1 MRNALT
7 SSCWWLYRAG
17 WLVALF
23 INTSHAAMAQPD
35 TRASSPNAASPL
47 TLSTA
52 LRSAL
57 ESGSA
62 ARNQA
67 LDGLQQQAQW
77 EAAQSEFSPKLS
89 LSSRASRQ
97 WRRGLPGTS
106 DEADVIAGMGWK
118 LPQGSRI
125 ETSLRRDLSQAS
137 GATTRP
143 VTRVLELTQPLLKGA
158 GSAAG
163 FELEQARLA
172 DQIGQYQRNLALDD
186 VFVAVSLAYFDAM
199 LARQQVD
206 LARQALERVAQAK
219 AVNLALH
226 QAGRLAQVELLQS
239 DADLAQAELE
249 LEQARNGVLAA
260 DSALLQLLG
269 PEWVPQSPGDIV
281 LADTLPDTQAAPPA
295 PALTASLADQQAQA
309 LAQRSDL
316 QLALTAVQ
324 AAQVSVAQ
332 AANEGRATLDLA
344 LRVQSA
350 TASALNASGGREHS
364 ISVAWSV
371 PLDRSLLRLQ
381 HTQAQVGLR
390 RAELALEDAQRQV
403 RREVADA
410 SRELGFAQRQMGL
423 SATTVALNRR
433 KLDAETER
441 LRAGKTS
448 SFQLSAAQDALRAAE
463 ATQAQAALAVQRA
476 RVQQARALGTL
487 AAQRQALM
495 QAPAPP

>member
-1 MRNALT
+1 
-7 SSCWWLYRAG
+7 
-17 WLVALF
+17 VALF
-23 INTSHAAMAQPD
+23 IIVTHAAMAQPD
-35 TRASSPNAASPL
+35 MRPLPANAAPPL
-47 TLSTA
+47 TLSAA

-67 LDGLQQQAQW
+67 LDSLQQQAQW

-89 LSSRASRQ
+89 LSSNARRQ
-97 WRRGLPGTS
+97 WSRGLPGAS
-106 DEADVIAGMGWK
+106 DEANVIAGMGWK
-118 LPQGSRI
+118 LPRGTRIDASLSR
-125 ETSLRRDLSQAS
+125 ELSQAS
-137 GATTRP
+137 GTTTRP

-163 FELEQARLA
+163 FDLEQARLA
-172 DQIGQYQRNLALDD
+172 EQIGQYQRNQALDD
-186 VFVAVSLAYFDAM
+186 VFVVVSLAYFDAV

-206 LARQALERVAQAK
+206 LALQALERVAQAK
-219 AVNLALH
+219 AVNQALH

-249 LEQARNGVLAA
+249 LEQARNGVLTA
-260 DSALLQLLG
+260 DSALLQWLG
-269 PEWVPQSPGDIV
+269 PEWAQRPPGDLI
-281 LADTLPDTQAAPPA
+281 LADTVTGTLPDAQAAPPA
-295 PALTASLADQQAQA
+295 PALTASLADQHAQA

-350 TASALNASGGREHS
+350 TASALNVSGGREHS

-476 RVQQARALGTL
+476 QIQQARALGTL

-495 QAPAPP
+495 QAAAPP